1 MKDAAGVDVEAIPAY
16 EPLAG
21 TEGFVLEEIEMRGFM
36 RYVEKTDPPLR
47 FPEKFTVI
55 TGRTGAGKSSI
66 LDAITFAL
74 YGSTTRTDIQ
84 TVKQSDVCRPG
95 GYVRVAFRQG
105 DSRWEVRRGFT
116 SKKESY
122 LEVARDGDAVQGTIR
137 EKEQT
142 VQDVVGL
149 DYVGFRNSTF
159 VRQEEMKELGAARGA
174 DRVSV
179 FQKLFRLEV
188 FQRALEKAKEQLA
201 VLQADLKAKEADLA
215 ARADALLRLP
225 ALKEQFEGAG
235 KELVARQKQVATL
248 GEQVLAAESDLKR
261 LEADHNG
268 WVRVTSMRD
277 DRIAQREKLL
287 RRMDETRLQVKEATT
302 LEAELKNFEK
312 DAADLDSLREEM
324 ERLKD
329 RSQLHQ
335 RLRLAADAAVK
346 LFDQAKK
353 DHERRRDLTKDKIDA
368 IYAKIAALRT
378 DLDRDA
384 AFGLLRDEGRLEER
398 VARIERE
405 LGWLAARPDL
415 LKQLAEERARSE
427 KALEHVR
434 AKVHGI
440 NEDVFVLSEFQRQ
453 LDQLKADLKREADES
468 HELLRPLDDE
478 KISALRALDEVPFT
492 EADRKQLDRVTR
504 SVQEKAAKRGK
515 ADEIA
520 SRLKAQGDPRKLLAE
535 FESRRAELDAEANKL
550 EGEVTRLRAAE
561 EAYVKA
567 QADLQKVRGAWDEER
582 KVLHTLE
589 GQAKQLETQITDL
602 EADALKLKEAER
614 MRDELRMRIEIA
626 DVLVNRVFHNRGV
639 VMYAIDQLLPELE
652 IEASKNLSEL
662 TDGRFSRIKLETY
675 EEGRGHGIR
684 IRVQGVDAL
693 WHDVG
698 EFSGGEKTQ
707 INAALRFAIAR
718 ELASLPQMG
727 RTYGRMKTLFI
738 DEGDLGS
745 LDTEVSRELFVHKLF
760 RMGEFFDKV
769 ILITHLAEV
778 ADKFPA
784 RIRIT
789 MTPTQESR
797 VEFLA

>member
-142 VQDVVGL
+142 IQDVVGL

-248 GEQVLAAESDLKR
+248 EEQVLAAESDLKR